1 MSTYRDE
8 LHVGVYGCLG
18 GLLAGEGPDEAGGV
32 AHGVVALGVG
42 ADPVP
47 AATLV
52 HVAVS
57 ADQEAGDH
65 KVMLSMEA
73 QRKMFEWG
81 RDSLRYQ

>member
-57 ADQEAGDH
+57 ADQEAGDRSQRH
-65 KVMLSMEA
+65 THYQRRLRGRYLIEA
-73 QRKMFEWG
+73 
-81 RDSLRYQ
+81 